1 MSRASRRRR
10 RRARRAAEEE
20 DETVRRCPYPAC
32 QAGCANEWIHHACYA
47 ARRNRTAPP
56 AKRQRRD
63 KPDEE
68 EEEKKQPPAERYVG
82 VYVDA
87 SGALVPVSQR
97 EVLRAVA
104 EEGVN
109 QQ

>member
-10 RRARRAAEEE
+10 RRAKRAAKE
-20 DETVRRCPYPAC
+20 DATARHCPYPAC
-32 QAGCANEWIHHACYA
+32 QAGCANEWIHHACNA

-68 EEEKKQPPAERYVG
+68 EEKKQPPAERYVG

-87 SGALVPVSQR
+87 AGALVPVSQR
-97 EVLRAVA
+97 EVLRVVA